1 MDGPLTRQVRLREL
15 LLGVEGLALL
25 RHLYDGTDEDAERR
39 VAEVRDI
46 LADDTFEVAEPM
58 TEADARSGYRVW
70 SERYDQPG
78 NLVIAIEEPVVWSML
93 ESLPAGRALDA
104 ACGTGRHT
112 RRLAQL
118 GHEVV
123 GVDLTP
129 EMLAL
134 ARAAPGA
141 TGFAEADV
149 RFLPTRS
156 QSFDLVVCALAIA
169 HVADLDSA
177 IAEFARVLRPHG
189 HLVLSALHPFHTHLG
204 WHAPFDRDA
213 RQRGFVREHAHTHAD
228 YLAAFRSAG
237 LQVRDCREPV
247 LTAADVESKRRPFR
261 HIPGATV
268 AAYEGLPGVL
278 VWDAVKIA

>member
-93 ESLPAGRALDA
+93 ESL
-104 ACGTGRHT
+104 
-112 RRLAQL
+112 
-118 GHEVV
+118 
-123 GVDLTP
+123 